1 MNAVSV
7 DDIHHYS
14 HIIGRHTTINDAY
27 IPSTDLSPGPWE
39 FYCAMLVMSS
49 THTVESHWQQGIV
62 LMGGTFDMIMQRVWP
77 DVLISHYW

>member
-39 FYCAMLVMSS
+39 FYCAVLVMS
-49 THTVESHWQQGIV
+49 
-62 LMGGTFDMIMQRVWP
+62 GTLLNPIGNKELFSWEGH
-77 DVLISHYW
+77 LI